1 MNNKI
6 AVAMSI
12 YKADTVEFV
21 TQAIESILNQSY
33 ENFDLFIEV
42 DGPVREGLNSL
53 LVDYSKVDNVFVNFN
68 NDNNGLATRLNDVV
82 VKSLL
87 AGKYSFLARMD
98 ADDICLPERFF
109 KQVDFLINNP
119 TVAVVGSD
127 VLEISESG
135 DELFHKKMDASHD
148 IIKRKIIK
156 RCPFNHPSVMFRMSV
171 FEDGFRYKSELMN
184 TQDYYLWVDLL
195 AAGKM
200 FANINEP
207 LLMFRIN
214 ESFHSRRGFK
224 KAMNDLNSRIYAF
237 KKLDVFNLSN
247 IIHTISLFLLRIAP
261 ASIKKWAYKT
271 LR

>member
-1 MNNKI
+1 
-6 AVAMSI
+6 
-12 YKADTVEFV
+12 
-21 TQAIESILNQSY
+21 
-33 ENFDLFIEV
+33 
-42 DGPVREGLNSL
+42 
-53 LVDYSKVDNVFVNFN
+53 
-68 NDNNGLATRLNDVV
+68 
-82 VKSLL
+82 
-87 AGKYSFLARMD
+87 
-98 ADDICLPERFF
+98 
-109 KQVDFLINNP
+109 
-119 TVAVVGSD
+119 
-127 VLEISESG
+127 
-135 DELFHKKMDASHD
+135 
-148 IIKRKIIK
+148 IIK

-195 AAGKM
+195 AAGKN

-237 KKLDVFNLSN
+237 KKLDVLNLSN

-261 ASIKKWAYKT
+261 TSIKKWAYKT